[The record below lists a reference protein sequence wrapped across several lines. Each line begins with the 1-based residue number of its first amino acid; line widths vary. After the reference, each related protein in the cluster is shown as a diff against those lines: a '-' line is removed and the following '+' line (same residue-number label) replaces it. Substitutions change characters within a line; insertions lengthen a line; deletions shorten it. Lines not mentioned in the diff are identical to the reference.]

1 LKEEPL
7 MSSRMSQYMLPFFV
21 ALMYFF
27 LYIPIV
33 VLVFFS
39 FNKSISLFRWSGFSW
54 RWYSEAWNDS
64 TMWIALRNS
73 LVVSFSAVV
82 LSLIMGLL
90 LVHYGRSF
98 LEKTFFIFYGALIV
112 PEIVLA
118 VGLLSLFSFL
128 SVPLGFTTLIAGH
141 TILGL
146 SYTVP
151 IIYARFNEL
160 EYQLTEASLDLGAT
174 VWQTFYKVTL
184 PLLTPAM
191 IASGLLVFIVSLDDF
206 IIAFFSASPSTQT
219 LPLYIF
225 NVIRSGASQ
234 SVSALSV
241 ILLLAGS
248 FLILLLSSLKLK
260 KLFSFGQ

>member
-1 LKEEPL
+1 MTGRFNHYVLPL
-7 MSSRMSQYMLPFFV
+7 FV
-21 ALMYFF
+21 GAMYLF
-27 LYIPIV
+27 LYTPII
-33 VLVFFS
+33 VLVVFS
-39 FNKSISLFRWSGFSW
+39 FNKSVSLFRWSGFSLK
-54 RWYSEAWNDS
+54 WYSQAWQDS
-64 TMWIALRNS
+64 AMWVALRNS
-73 LVVSFSAVV
+73 LIVSCSAVV
-82 LSLIMGLL
+82 LSLVMGLL
-90 LVHYGRSF
+90 LVYYGRTF
-98 LEKTFFIFYGALIV
+98 LKNMYFIFYGALIV

-151 IIYARFNEL
+151 ILYARFNEL
-160 EYQLTEASLDLGAT
+160 EYHLTEASLDLGAT
-174 VWQTFYKVTL
+174 VGQTFYKVIL
-184 PLLTPAM
+184 PLLSPAM

-234 SVSALSV
+234 MISALSV
-241 ILLLAGS
+241 ILLFAGS
-248 FLILLLSSLKLK
+248 LLILLLSSLKLK
-260 KLFSFGQ
+260 KLFAFGK